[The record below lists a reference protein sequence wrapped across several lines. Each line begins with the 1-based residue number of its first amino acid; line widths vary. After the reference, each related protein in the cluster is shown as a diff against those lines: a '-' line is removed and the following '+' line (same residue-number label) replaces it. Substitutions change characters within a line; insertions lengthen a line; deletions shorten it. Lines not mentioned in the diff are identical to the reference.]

1 MHLLRA
7 LGDAAGSCHRVEK
20 PEVDEVEAHGQAFTG
35 DETTHR
41 PYRIVRAA
49 SPRHSWSMEN
59 WPLLLGAGILAGG
72 MNALAGGGSFV
83 TLATLIASGVPSVN
97 ANASSTIALY
107 PAGLASA
114 WVYRHGIGRVCGVPL
129 RPTLIATLVGG
140 FIGAILLLRTP
151 SGVFD
156 RVLPW
161 LLLLA
166 TVAIATGP
174 RLGSVLRARLQVGLL
189 TILVIQVLLGIYGGY
204 FGGAVGLM
212 MMAAWGLLEGTD
224 IKALNPP
231 RTLFVTAANTIA
243 VLCFAF
249 AGAVRWPEALLVSAG
264 AICGGYGGAHLGR
277 LLPPQLVRATTI
289 ALAVGMTATFF
300 VRAYR

>member
-1 MHLLRA
+1 MH
-7 LGDAAGSCHRVEK
+7 H
-20 PEVDEVEAHGQAFTG
+20 
-35 DETTHR
+35 
-41 PYRIVRAA
+41 
-49 SPRHSWSMEN
+49 W
-59 WPLLLGAGILAGG
+59 LLLGAGALAGG

-83 TLATLIASGVPSVN
+83 TLAALIASGLPSVN

-129 RPTLIATLVGG
+129 RPTLIATLAGG
-140 FIGAILLLRTP
+140 LIGAILLLRTP

-166 TVAIATGP
+166 TVAIAAGP
-174 RLGSVLRARLQVGLL
+174 RLGPILRARLRIGLSGV
-189 TILVIQVLLGIYGGY
+189 LVIQVLLGIYGGY

-212 MMAAWGLLEGTD
+212 MMAVWGLLEATD
-224 IKALNPP
+224 VKALNPP

-243 VLCFAF
+243 VLCFAL
-249 AGAVRWPEALLVSAG
+249 AGAVRWREALLIGLG
-264 AICGGYGGAHLGR
+264 AVLGGYGGAQLGR
-277 LLPPQLVRATTI
+277 RLPPPLVRAGTI
-289 ALAVGMTATFF
+289 AFTAGTTVTFF
-300 VRAYR
+300 IRAYG

>member
-1 MHLLRA
+1 MDH
-7 LGDAAGSCHRVEK
+7 
-20 PEVDEVEAHGQAFTG
+20 
-35 DETTHR
+35 
-41 PYRIVRAA
+41 
-49 SPRHSWSMEN
+49 
-59 WPLLLGAGILAGG
+59 WPLLLGAGTLAGG

-129 RPTLIATLVGG
+129 QPTLIATLVGG
-140 FIGAILLLRTP
+140 LIGAILLLRTP

-156 RVLPW
+156 HVLPW

-166 TVAIATGP
+166 TVAIAAGP
-174 RLGSVLRARLQVGLL
+174 RLGPILRARLRVGLPAVL
-189 TILVIQVLLGIYGGY
+189 GIQVLLGIYGGY

-224 IKALNPP
+224 VKALNPP

-243 VLCFAF
+243 VLCFTL
-249 AGAVRWPEALLVSAG
+249 AGAVRWPEALLVGVG
-264 AICGGYGGAHLGR
+264 AIFGGYGGAHLGR
-277 LLPPQLVRATTI
+277 RLPPPLVRAGTI

-300 VRAYR
+300 VRAYG